1 MNNPPHHYRELD
13 NEVKANTESCSIQ
26 FSQTALTRHLG
37 EEEEEEDVVTGGMI
51 KVGKKS

>member
-13 NEVKANTESCSIQ
+13 NEVKANRESCSIK
-26 FSQTALTRHLG
+26 FSQTGLTRQG
-37 EEEEEEDVVTGGMI
+37 EEEEEDVVTGMI